1 MKKPTANEIRLLA
14 LIAYQHG
21 EISIGRCAEL
31 AGCKRDEVQAEM
43 HKRCGRFSPYDEACR
58 EIEELKRQLH
68 GVMQIGVR
76 VKEPKP

>member
-1 MKKPTANEIRLLA
+1 MKKSTANEIRLLA

-31 AGCKRDEVQAEM
+31 SGCKRSDIQDEM
-43 HKRCGRFSPYDEACR
+43 HRRCGRFSPYDEACR
-58 EIEELKRQLH
+58 EIEELRRQLL

-76 VKEPKP
+76 AKESKP